1 MLAGKVC
8 ESRCWLLRYYWATGH
23 SGNYWKIGK
32 SYQDIE
38 YPFKYI
44 PEKF

>member
-1 MLAGKVC
+1 VLPK
-8 ESRCWLLRYYWATGH
+8 R
-23 SGNYWKIGK
+23 KIGK

-38 YPFKYI
+38 YPFKFI